1 MMITVDRIEGDFAV
15 CETEDMCVIN
25 ISTAE
30 IPFEVKEGN
39 VLIFQNGK
47 YIIDEEY
54 EADRRAKIFALQ
66 DSIFD
71 E

>member
-1 MMITVDRIEGDFAV
+1 M
-15 CETEDMCVIN
+15 
-25 ISTAE
+25 
-30 IPFEVKEGN
+30 KKK
-39 VLIFQNGK
+39 NGK